1 MLSDRGT
8 PNAAVPVRSVER
20 ALDLLLLLERA
31 SEPVGVREL
40 ARLADMPRA
49 TVHRLLTVL
58 ETRGFVQSDRG
69 RYAIGPGI
77 VPLAGAF
84 LAGDSLIRVALPM
97 LERLTIVSGETSS
110 LYIRQG
116 FERVVVQRVD
126 SPHVLRYTVRIG
138 QRLPLHLGAAG
149 HVLAA
154 GLPED
159 ELRQLLS
166 QVDQVRLSN
175 GQILTREELAERI
188 ARVRQQGFDISQEER
203 ELGVVAVA
211 APVVRPGRGTVAAI
225 AVLGP
230 PSRIPP
236 DKAEQISL
244 EVRRA
249 AKEISESYRH
259 L

>member
-1 MLSDRGT
+1 MPSSHGT
-8 PNAAVPVRSVER
+8 PSITGSVRSVER

-31 SEPVGVREL
+31 GEPIGVREL
-40 ARLADMPRA
+40 ARLAAMPRA
-49 TVHRLLTVL
+49 TVHRLLAVL
-58 ETRGFVQSDRG
+58 ETRGFVKHDHG
-69 RYAIGPGI
+69 RYAIGPVI

-84 LAGDSLIRVALPM
+84 LAGDSLIRVSLPM

-116 FERVVVQRVD
+116 FERVVLQRVD

-154 GLPED
+154 GLPD
-159 ELRQLLS
+159 EELKCLLS

-188 ARVRQQGFDISQEER
+188 ERVRQQGFDISQEER

-211 APVVRPGRGTVAAI
+211 APVVRPGEGTVAAI

-236 DKAEQISL
+236 DKAEQLSL
-244 EVRRA
+244 EVRQA
-249 AKEISESYRH
+249 AKEISESYRR

>member
-1 MLSDRGT
+1 MPSASGT
-8 PNAAVPVRSVER
+8 ASASGSVRSVER
-20 ALDLLLLLERA
+20 ALDLLLLLERIN
-31 SEPVGVREL
+31 EPVGVREL

-49 TVHRLLTVL
+49 TVHRLLVVL

-84 LAGDSLIRVALPM
+84 LGGDSLVRISLPL

-154 GLPED
+154 GLPD
-159 ELRQLLS
+159 EELAQLLS

-175 GQILTREELAERI
+175 GRILTRDELAERI
-188 ARVRQQGFDISQEER
+188 ERVRQQGFDISQEER

-211 APVVRPGRGTVAAI
+211 APVVRPGKGTVAAI

-236 DKAEQISL
+236 DKAEQLSL

-249 AKEISESYRH
+249 ADEVSEGYRR

>member
-1 MLSDRGT
+1 MPDSGT
-8 PNAAVPVRSVER
+8 AGSTPSVRSAER
-20 ALDLLLLLERA
+20 TLDLLLMLEHTDG
-31 SEPVGVREL
+31 PVGVREL

-58 ETRGFVQSDRG
+58 ESRGFVQSDRG
-69 RYAIGPGI
+69 RYAIGPGV
-77 VPLAGAF
+77 VPLAGKF
-84 LAGDSLIRVALPM
+84 MVGDSLTRAALPM
-97 LERLTIVSGETSS
+97 LERLTILSGETSS

-116 FERVVVQRVD
+116 LERVVVQRVD
-126 SPHVLRYTVRIG
+126 SPHILRYTVRIG

-154 GLPED
+154 GLPD
-159 ELRQLLS
+159 EELAQLLS
-166 QVDQVRLSN
+166 QVDQVRLSS
-175 GQILTREELAERI
+175 GRIMTREELAERI
-188 ARVRQQGFDISQEER
+188 ARVRLQGFDISQEER

-211 APVVRPGRGTVAAI
+211 APVVRPGKGTIAAI

-230 PSRIPP
+230 PSRLSP
-236 DKAEQISL
+236 DKAEQLSL

-249 AKEISESYRH
+249 ANEIAESYTY